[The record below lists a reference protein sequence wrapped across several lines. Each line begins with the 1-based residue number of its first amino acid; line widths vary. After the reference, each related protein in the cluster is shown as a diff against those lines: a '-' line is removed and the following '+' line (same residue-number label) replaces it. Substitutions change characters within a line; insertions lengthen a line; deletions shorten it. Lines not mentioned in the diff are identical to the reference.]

1 MCAQL
6 ADPGFGSCLLERQP
20 NPGIRDRKTA
30 KLNPACKDPVI
41 LTSELGS
48 LLPALEH
55 LKYPCIDRHQA
66 SRVDGLYITHSL
78 PHDRSLNSKFTAQ
91 PVHVAPFES
100 KTLTNA
106 QTKTNTNQRNCVNGF
121 FKTVNEHPE
130 FLHRQAARLAF
141 AFARTADCDQ
151 LHGVTFDW
159 NLSAP
164 HCVLPECSNES
175 ANMNHALGGQWE
187 RP

>member
-6 ADPGFGSCLLERQP
+6 PDPGFGSCLLERQP

-30 KLNPACKDPVI
+30 KLNRARKDPVV

-55 LKYPCIDRHQA
+55 LKHPCIDRHQA
-66 SRVDGLYITHSL
+66 SRVDGLYIIHSL
-78 PHDRSLNSKFTAQ
+78 PHDRSLNSKFAAQ
-91 PVHVAPFES
+91 PVHVSPFES
-100 KTLTNA
+100 KTLTDA
-106 QTKTNTNQRNCVNGF
+106 QTKTNTNQGNRVNGF
-121 FKTVNEHPE
+121 FKTVDEHPE
-130 FLHRQAARLAF
+130 FIHCQAARLAL
-141 AFARTADCDQ
+141 ALAAAADSVQ
-151 LHGVTFDW
+151 LHRVTLDW
-159 NLSAP
+159 HLSAP
-164 HCVLPECSNES
+164 HRVLPKRSNET